1 MVLRAASG
9 DPETAELMGID
20 TDRVAR
26 LAFVAAAGLAGSTG
40 AAFAAI
46 HYLHPA
52 AGVDLTLLA
61 ITLAILG
68 GVGRVGGLLA
78 AGLTVGLVE
87 GVTMATVGPR
97 WRELGVTLVL
107 LGALLVRAR
116 GLDPGR
122 LPA

>member
-1 MVLRAASG
+1 MLRAASG

-26 LAFVAAAGLAGSTG
+26 IAFVAAAGLAGSTG

-78 AGLTVGLVE
+78 AGLTVGLIE